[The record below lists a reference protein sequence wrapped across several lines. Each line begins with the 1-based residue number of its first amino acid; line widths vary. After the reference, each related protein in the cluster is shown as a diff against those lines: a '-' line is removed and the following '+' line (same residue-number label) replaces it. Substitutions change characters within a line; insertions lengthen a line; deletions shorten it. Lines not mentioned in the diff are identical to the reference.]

1 MVRTFIAVDI
11 DPQVR
16 EKISRAITQLRPR
29 FLGVRWVAPANF
41 HLTLKFL
48 GDTEQT
54 RIEAIG
60 AALEER
66 LRPFPRCTIN
76 AKGLGVF
83 PDLRRPRIIW
93 VGLAGNEL
101 ATLAA
106 HVESALLPLD
116 FAPEKR
122 NFSPH
127 LTIGRWR
134 QTDRPSNS
142 LGQELAS
149 WKDYEFGATTV
160 DEVILFQSVLKPE
173 GATYYRLKSVTL
185 SNLVKESGDGC
196 EPRKGH

>member
-1 MVRTFIAVDI
+1 VIRAFIAIDI

-16 EKISRAITQLRPR
+16 ENISRAIGQLSSRV
-29 FLGVRWVAPANF
+29 LGVRWIAPANF

-48 GDTEQT
+48 GDVEQAQ
-54 RIEAIG
+54 IEAIS

-76 AKGLGVF
+76 AKGLGAF
-83 PDLRRPRIIW
+83 PNLRRPRIMWI
-93 VGLAGNEL
+93 GLAGNEL

-106 HVESALLPLD
+106 QVELALLPLG

-122 NFSPH
+122 NFTPH

-134 QTDRPSNS
+134 QTDRPSKT
-142 LGQELAS
+142 LGQELES
-149 WKDYEFGATTV
+149 WKDYEFGATRV

-173 GATYYRLKSVTL
+173 GAIYTRAKAVTL
-185 SNLVKESGDGC
+185 GNDHLDNG
-196 EPRKGH
+196 PAM

>member
-1 MVRTFIAVDI
+1 VIRAFIAIDI

-16 EKISRAITQLRPR
+16 ENITRAIGQLRSR
-29 FLGVRWVAPANF
+29 VLEVRWIAPANF

-48 GDTEQT
+48 GDIEQT
-54 RIEAIG
+54 QIEAIG

-66 LRPFPRCTIN
+66 LRPFPRFTIN

-83 PDLRRPRIIW
+83 PDLRRPRIMWI
-93 VGLAGNEL
+93 GLAGNEL
-101 ATLAA
+101 TTLAA
-106 HVESALLPLD
+106 QVELALLPLG

-122 NFSPH
+122 NFTPH

-134 QTDRPSNS
+134 QTDRPSKT

-149 WKDYEFGATTV
+149 LKEYQFGASNV

-173 GATYYRLKSVTL
+173 GAIYTRAKAVTL
-185 SNLVKESGDGC
+185 RNDHLDDG
-196 EPRKGH
+196 PAM